1 MSASVGRASET
12 TRFGSELL
20 SLGLP
25 RSQAGATP
33 QHLLMTLL
41 GDYWNDR
48 EELLPSR
55 ALVDLLA
62 EFDITGQSARRALN
76 RLTRRGL
83 LQSTRC
89 GQTTHCGIRPDA
101 LPIVRET
108 AKRIVNFGTHDERVW
123 DGNWTVVAF
132 SVPEARRE
140 LRHMIRTRLHLLG
153 FATLYDGLWC
163 SPWDEEEPVLNMV
176 DELGIASATVMRA
189 EINERSSVQ
198 ALAAWDLEALK
209 QRYVEFEQ
217 EFSPILDASSRGELT
232 ASEALVT
239 RTRVMDGWRNFLS
252 LEPDLPAALLPSD
265 WPRTQMREL
274 FVELYDGLAPVARAR
289 CQQIIAKHSPQLAEL
304 VTVHAAND
312 PVTLNGSAARH

>member
-1 MSASVGRASET
+1 
-12 TRFGSELL
+12 
-20 SLGLP
+20 
-25 RSQAGATP
+25 
-33 QHLLMTLL
+33 MTLL

-62 EFDITGQSARRALN
+62 EFDITEQSARRALN

-83 LQSTRC
+83 LQSTRR

-108 AKRIVNFGTHDERVW
+108 ATRIVSFGTHDERVW
-123 DGNWTVVAF
+123 DGHWTVVAF

-163 SPWDEEEPVLNMV
+163 SPWDEQDPVLNMV

-189 EINERSSVQ
+189 EINEQSRVQ

-209 QRYVEFEQ
+209 ERYVKFEQ
-217 EFSPILDASSRGELT
+217 EFSPMLDASSSGELT

-252 LEPDLPAALLPSD
+252 LDPDLPAALLPSD
-265 WPRTQMREL
+265 WPRPQMREL
-274 FVELYDGLAPVARAR
+274 FVELYDSLAPVARGR

-312 PVTLNGSAARH
+312 PLILSRSSARH